1 LEVRSIKYHI
11 RWHYPLTCWNQ
22 PWLQVLFVGSPECSP
37 RLLCLLLFCSNFL
50 CLEHQRR
57 RLSADVMVGTHNQK
71 RWFHRQTRWFHGISY
86 GYNGHIK
93 EIYPAVSSN
102 VVGDGNPEINEGFNG
117 DSSTNGGF
125 SIATFDYQR
134 VIRVLWTIWTFMAN
148 MSQIQ
153 YHLVDSS
160 GINANQLYPLVN

>member
-1 LEVRSIKYHI
+1 
-11 RWHYPLTCWNQ
+11 
-22 PWLQVLFVGSPECSP
+22 
-37 RLLCLLLFCSNFL
+37 
-50 CLEHQRR
+50 
-57 RLSADVMVGTHNQK
+57 
-71 RWFHRQTRWFHGISY
+71 
-86 GYNGHIK
+86 
-93 EIYPAVSSN
+93 VSSN
-102 VVGDGNPEINEGFNG
+102 VVGDGTPEINEGFNG